1 MLFKVLYDKIYMK
14 KNLFILSI
22 ACLLLE
28 SGRMIYSGS
37 LEYIFLIWNLLL
49 AFIPYLIATHVQ
61 QKKTTGIPLIAL
73 ALLWLLFLPN
83 ALYII
88 TDLKHLRVRPP
99 VPEWFD
105 CLLLF
110 SFSTLALLYRLFS
123 FDTMNQVLKKYVSKI
138 IQKITLTVTSIL
150 VGFGVYLGREERWNS
165 WDLFTN
171 PFSLLSEC
179 FKLITIPQVWVFSCC
194 YGFVFLGMYHFISS
208 LIHHNYETQK
218 QLF

>member
-1 MLFKVLYDKIYMK
+1 MK
-14 KNLFILSI
+14 KNLFILST

-28 SGRMIYSGS
+28 LGRMAYSGS
-37 LEYIFLIWNLLL
+37 LEYIFLIWNLFL

-88 TDLKHLRVRPP
+88 TDLKHLRVRLP

-110 SFSTLALLYRLFS
+110 SFSTLALLYGLFS
-123 FDTMNQVLKKYVSKI
+123 FYTMNQVLKKYASKFM
-138 IQKITLTVTSIL
+138 QQVTLAATSIL

-179 FKLITIPQVWVFSCC
+179 FRLITIPQVWIFSCC
-194 YGFVFLGMYHFISS
+194 YGLAFLGMYYLISS
-208 LIHHNYETQK
+208 LIHHNHETHK
-218 QLF
+218 QLI

>member
-1 MLFKVLYDKIYMK
+1 MK

-37 LEYIFLIWNLLL
+37 LGYIFLVWNLFL
-49 AFIPYLIATHVQ
+49 AFIPYLIAMHVQ

-110 SFSTLALLYRLFS
+110 CFSTLALLYGLFS
-123 FDTMNQVLKKYVSKI
+123 FYTMNQVLKKYASKC
-138 IQKITLTVTSIL
+138 IQNITLAGISML

-179 FKLITIPQVWVFSCC
+179 LTLITVPQVWIFSCC
-194 YGFVFLGMYHFISS
+194 YGLAFLGMYHLISS
-208 LIHHNYETQK
+208 LIHHNHETHK
-218 QLF
+218 QLI

>member
-1 MLFKVLYDKIYMK
+1 MK

-37 LEYIFLIWNLLL
+37 LGYIFLVWNLFL
-49 AFIPYLIATHVQ
+49 AFIPYLIAMHVQ

-110 SFSTLALLYRLFS
+110 CFSTLALLYGLFS
-123 FDTMNQVLKKYVSKI
+123 FYTMNQVLKKYASKF
-138 IQKITLTVTSIL
+138 IQNITLAAISML

-179 FKLITIPQVWVFSCC
+179 LTLITVPQVWIFSCC
-194 YGFVFLGMYHFISS
+194 YGLAFLGMYHLISS
-208 LIHHNYETQK
+208 LIHHNHETHK
-218 QLF
+218 QLI

>member
-1 MLFKVLYDKIYMK
+1 MK
-14 KNLFILSI
+14 KNLLIVSM

-28 SGRMIYSGS
+28 LGRIVYSGS
-37 LEYIFLIWNLLL
+37 FGYIFLVWNLFL
-49 AFIPYLIATHVQ
+49 AFIPYLIATHIQ
-61 QKKTTGIPLIAL
+61 QRKTTGIPLIVL
-73 ALLWLLFLPN
+73 SLLWLLFLPN

-88 TDLKHLRVRPP
+88 TDLKHLKVRPP

-110 SFSTLALLYRLFS
+110 CFSTLALLYGLFS
-123 FDTMNQVLKKYVSKI
+123 FYIMNQVVKKYASGFMH
-138 IQKITLTVTSIL
+138 QFTLTAVSML

-179 FKLITIPQVWVFSCC
+179 FTLITIPQVWIFSCC
-194 YGFVFLGMYHFISS
+194 YGFAFLGMYHLISS
-208 LIHHNYETQK
+208 LIHHNHETHK
-218 QLF
+218 QLT